1 MEISAVKGGL
11 CHRAAAPLLWALIF
25 LPISS
30 CSKPPA
36 PKPPPPPVPVVID
49 KAVSNDAPVL
59 VSAIGN
65 AEALSNV
72 IVRSR
77 AGGTVLKSHFSEGD
91 EVRRDQ
97 LLFDIDPAPYQ
108 AVLNKAEADLV
119 RDQILARNAEV
130 EARRFEELVKK
141 DYVTQR
147 ETDDAR
153 TRAEALKATI
163 KADEAA
169 IEEARLNLGYCS
181 VFSPLDG
188 RSGEMITHPG
198 NVVRANETALVAI
211 QQVSPIYVSF
221 AIPESYLAEIR
232 RAQPSG
238 RVSVEASI
246 PGSGSVPEKGKLFF
260 IDSQV
265 SSRTGTILLKAT
277 FENTHRMLWPG
288 QFVNVSLILSVQRN
302 VVMVPSQ
309 AIQTGQ
315 AGAYVF
321 IVDPQLVAR
330 RRPVVPGAVVG
341 SRTIVEKGL
350 QAGEQVVTDGHLR
363 LTDGAKVELKKGL

>member
-1 MEISAVKGGL
+1 MALSVVKGRV
-11 CHRAAAPLLWALIF
+11 CHRAAAPLFWALLF
-25 LPISS
+25 LPISN

-36 PKPPPPPVPVVID
+36 PKPAPPPAPVVID

-97 LLFDIDPAPYQ
+97 LLFDIDPAPYR

-169 IEEARLNLGYCS
+169 IEEARLNLSYCS

-188 RSGEMITHPG
+188 RSGELITHPG
-198 NVVRANETALVAI
+198 NVARANETALVAI

-232 RAQPSG
+232 RAQASG
-238 RVSVEASI
+238 QVSVEASI
-246 PGSGSVPEKGKLFF
+246 PGSGSVPERGKLFF

-265 SSRTGTILLKAT
+265 SSRTGTILLKAI
-277 FENTHRMLWPG
+277 FENAHRVLWPG

-330 RRPVVPGAVVG
+330 RRPVFPGAVVG
-341 SRTIVEKGL
+341 GRTIVEKGL

-363 LTDGAKVELKKGL
+363 LTDGAKVEVKKGL